1 MNAET
6 SPSRASALI
15 WPRMP
20 DSYLLAR
27 EKSTVIATN
36 QEAFEYLYDR
46 WGLVS
51 VQVMISAVAAYGA
64 DTGSVQVLTL
74 LTGTSETV
82 SHEEEKALVRAMHYV
97 EENLSA
103 WQEQRVI
110 AMPDGQT
117 LTIDAA
123 LVAED

>member
-1 MNAET
+1 
-6 SPSRASALI
+6 
-15 WPRMP
+15 MP